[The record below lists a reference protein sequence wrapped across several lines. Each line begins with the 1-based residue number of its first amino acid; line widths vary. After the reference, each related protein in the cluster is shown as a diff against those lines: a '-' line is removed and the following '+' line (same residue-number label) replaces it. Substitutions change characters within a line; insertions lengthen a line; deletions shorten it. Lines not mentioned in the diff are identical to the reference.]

1 MTGSNLAE
9 ALGGRTEPEIAGC
22 EHAIPRI
29 TIAAFC
35 NGADLTSAM
44 QGAAADRRLAKTHF
58 SLHQGGAREA
68 AAHFTQNP
76 TPDLLLVETVSVAD
90 AVLSELDELAQVCDE
105 STKAIIIGRNNDV
118 QLYRKLIRSG
128 ISEYLLAPVTPL
140 QIIEAISHLYADKA
154 SLPLGKL
161 VVFAAA
167 RGGAGSSTLAHNF
180 AWAVANT
187 MKIHTAL
194 IDVDVA
200 FGTVGL
206 DFNQEPSPGVAEALA
221 SPERIDQVLLERLL
235 LKSGEYLSL
244 LTSSASLE
252 NEDNFEPAA
261 VETLIDMARAMA
273 PCVVVDLPHVWNTW
287 TRHTLQRADDIVIV
301 ATPDLASLRNCK
313 NLMTTARSRR
323 ANDSPPRLII
333 NQAGIPKRKEVP
345 LKEFA
350 TTVGQEPELVLN
362 FDPPLFGLAA
372 NNGQMLAEVQPK
384 SRAAEGMRQLAQT
397 ITGKQIKAPAKSGG
411 IPLPFLGLKTG

>member
-9 ALGGRTEPEIAGC
+9 ALGGRTEPEVAGC

-221 SPERIDQVLLERLL
+221 APERIDQVLLERLL

-252 NEDNFEPAA
+252 NDDNFEPAA

-313 NLMTTARSRR
+313 NLMTMARSRR

-350 TTVGQEPELVLN
+350 TTVGQEPEVVLN

-397 ITGKQIKAPAKSGG
+397 ITGKQIKAPAKSSGL
-411 IPLPFLGLKTG
+411 PLPFLGLKTG

>member
-9 ALGGRTEPEIAGC
+9 VLGGRTEPEMEGR
-22 EHAIPRI
+22 EHPIPHI
-29 TIAAFC
+29 SIAAFC
-35 NGADLTSAM
+35 NGADLTSVM
-44 QGAAADRRLAKTHF
+44 QSAAADRRLAKTHF

-68 AAHFTQNP
+68 AAHFAQNP
-76 TPDLLLVETVSVAD
+76 TPDLLVVETVSPAD
-90 AVLSELDELAQVCDE
+90 AVLSELEELAQVCDE
-105 STKAIIIGRNNDV
+105 STKAIVIGRNNDV
-118 QLYRKLIRSG
+118 QLYRKLIHSG

-140 QIIEAISHLYADKA
+140 QIIEAISHLYADKS

-180 AWAVANT
+180 AWSVANT
-187 MKIHTAL
+187 LKIRTAL

-221 SPERIDQVLLERLL
+221 APDRIDEVLVERLL
-235 LKSGEYLSL
+235 LKCGEYLSL

-252 NEDNFEPAA
+252 QGDDFQPDA
-261 VETLIDMARAMA
+261 VETLIARARA
-273 PCVVVDLPHVWNTW
+273 LAACVVVDLPHVWNAW
-287 TRHTLQRADDIVIV
+287 TRHTLQHADEIVIV

-313 NLMTTARSRR
+313 NLMTMARSRR

-384 SRAAEGMRQLAQT
+384 SRAAEGMRQLAKT
-397 ITGKQIKAPAKSGG
+397 ISGKQTKAPVKSSV
-411 IPLPFLGLKTG
+411 LAVPFLGLKTG

>member
-22 EHAIPRI
+22 EHPIPRI

-35 NGADLTSAM
+35 NAADLTSAM

-76 TPDLLLVETVSVAD
+76 TPDLLLVETVSAAD

-140 QIIEAISHLYADKA
+140 QIIEAISHLYTDKA

-252 NEDNFEPAA
+252 NDDNFEPAA
-261 VETLIDMARAMA
+261 VETLIDMARGMA
-273 PCVVVDLPHVWNTW
+273 PCVVVDLPHVWNSW

-397 ITGKQIKAPAKSGG
+397 ITGKQVKAPAKSSGL
-411 IPLPFLGLKTG
+411 PLPFLGLKTG

>member
-1 MTGSNLAE
+1 MAGSNLAE

-22 EHAIPRI
+22 EHPIPRI

-35 NGADLTSAM
+35 NGADMTSAM

-76 TPDLLLVETVSVAD
+76 TPDLLLVETVSAAD

-140 QIIEAISHLYADKA
+140 QIIEAISHLYTDKA

-180 AWAVANT
+180 AWSVANT

-206 DFNQEPSPGVAEALA
+206 DFNQEPSPGVAEVLA
-221 SPERIDQVLLERLL
+221 SPDRIDQVLLERLL

-252 NEDNFEPAA
+252 HDDNFQPAA

-273 PCVVVDLPHVWNTW
+273 PCVVVDLPHVWNIW

-313 NLMTTARSRR
+313 NLMTMARSRR

-397 ITGKQIKAPAKSGG
+397 ITGKQMKAPAKSSGL
-411 IPLPFLGLKTG
+411 PLPFLGLKTG

>member
-397 ITGKQIKAPAKSGG
+397 ITGKQIKAPAKSSG